1 MVSNLGPMLDKLG
14 FEASSYNS
22 VTLTNYKKLHFLSKI
37 WE

>member
-22 VTLTNYKKLHFLSKI
+22 VTLTNYKMCETSFLI
-37 WE
+37 